1 MAIKDFIE
9 NTAVFTRTELLAA
22 TGNSQ
27 TNLNLLSEAVSSG
40 RVRRVTRN
48 VYASDS
54 GRYRAA
60 EANPYL
66 VADKLGEGVVFNY
79 SSALNILV
87 GLHNVTGQISLY
99 SDVSRK
105 KTIEF
110 LGKVYI
116 QYPRPEYL
124 AVRTHMLPS
133 RQMTTLTDKEQ
144 TIVDCLAH
152 PERCGGLESFLR
164 SISALNFIDSDH
176 LLDLV
181 KPEGASVKARCGWLL
196 DTLSTRWSVSSD
208 VLDQIQAALRRGP
221 YYFEGKRTS
230 MAGWVRKWHLYLP
243 APVSEVE
250 SWLE

>member
-22 TGNSQ
+22 AGDSQ
-27 TNLNLLSEAVSSG
+27 TNLNLLSEAVGSG

-48 VYASDS
+48 VYVSDS

-60 EANPYL
+60 EASPYL

-99 SDVSRK
+99 SDVSRR

-124 AVRTHMLPS
+124 AVRTHALPS
-133 RQMTTLTDKEQ
+133 QQMITLTDKEQ
-144 TIVDCLAH
+144 TMVDCLAH

-164 SISALNFIDSDH
+164 SVSALNFIDPDH
-176 LLDLV
+176 LLDLIR
-181 KPEGASVKARCGWLL
+181 PESASVRARCGWLL
-196 DTLSTRWSVSSD
+196 DTMDARWSVPSD
-208 VLDQIQAALRRGP
+208 VLDRIRATLGHGP

-230 MAGWVRKWHLYLP
+230 TAGWVGKWRLYLP

-250 SWLE
+250 GWLE